1 VRQSGGQA
9 DLSHIL
15 TGRLPKEVAMSKR
28 LTDRER
34 LLSKLNHL
42 SDNEVEEVL
51 DFVSSMETKK
61 HDRVQREVSDD
72 DLLSTLSSAR
82 ENRRAR
88 QVFEWE
94 STRRRAEARASTN
107 NYARR

>member
-9 DLSHIL
+9 DLSTIL

-42 SDNEVEEVL
+42 SDHEVEEVL

-61 HDRVQREVSDD
+61 HELVQRDGADD
-72 DLLSTLSSAR
+72 DLLKTLSSAR

-94 STRRRAEARASTN
+94 SARRRAEARASTN
-107 NYARR
+107 SYARR